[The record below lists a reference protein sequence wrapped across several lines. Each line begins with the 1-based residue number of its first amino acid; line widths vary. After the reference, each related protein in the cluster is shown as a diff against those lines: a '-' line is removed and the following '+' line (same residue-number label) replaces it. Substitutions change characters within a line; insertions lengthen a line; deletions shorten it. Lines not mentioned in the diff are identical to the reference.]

1 MNAGGDV
8 CRSRRPGPQ
17 IRLATPVLVMN
28 IEHENEVTRTAFGQW
43 VSGLFGAVCGCYPNT
58 KFHEQKEL
66 FFLILEKLLKS
77 GRVIFI
83 VPGSDCYISAQ
94 NPTPKLTI
102 ENPEAHWNAPVSE
115 IMNFVRNKWPAQAND
130 MHDLEL
136 TYYFYELP
144 GLIWVGDDGKLV
156 AS

>member
-1 MNAGGDV
+1 
-8 CRSRRPGPQ
+8 
-17 IRLATPVLVMN
+17 MN
-28 IEHENEVTRTAFGQW
+28 IEQENEIIGAAFGQW
-43 VSGLFGAVCGCYPNT
+43 VSGLFGAVCRSYPNAN
-58 KFHEQKEL
+58 FQEQKEI
-66 FFLILEKLLKS
+66 FFTLLEKMLKN

-83 VPGSDCYISAQ
+83 VPGADCYISPD

-115 IMNFVRNKWPAQAND
+115 IMDFVRNKWPAQADDVN
-130 MHDLEL
+130 DLEL

-144 GLIWVGDDGKLV
+144 GLVWVGDDGKLV